1 MKAFDFL
8 LAIAELGISND
19 VYTLFTENAQ
29 IDAATFSGSA
39 PSRVLFGTIPRTGAT
54 L

>member
-8 LAIAELGISND
+8 SAIAELGISND

-29 IDAATFSGSA
+29 IDAANFGGS
-39 PSRVLFGTIPRTGAT
+39 L